1 MFQRWPKRDPNKHYY
16 LVPNEVFNLGLSS
29 HEIAVYNYLLR
40 CEDRRTYQCH
50 PSYRTIGR
58 AVQLSENTVRKYVAG
73 LEEKGLIRTEP
84 STITTKDG
92 RVRNG
97 SLIYTIRPIQEA
109 LELNYQRQF
118 LRAERDMERAK
129 AEKRLAELNRQN
141 KEGGKRMMQ
150 QLANFIVDHDPMMVL
165 RRTHDTV
172 RYIRWAWNKDHADPI
187 DEEELRLFLCDEHYG
202 DLTDE
207 QKTVARRCRDE
218 MRSVYA
224 ELCVRLLQQ

>member
-1 MFQRWPKRDPNKHYY
+1 MHQRWPKREATKYYY

-40 CEDRRTYQCH
+40 CEDRRTYHCH
-50 PSYRTIGR
+50 HSNRTIGR

-118 LRAERDMERAK
+118 LRAERDIERAK
-129 AEKRLAELNRQN
+129 AEKKLAELNRQN
-141 KEGGKRMMQ
+141 KK
-150 QLANFIVDHDPMMVL
+150 
-165 RRTHDTV
+165 
-172 RYIRWAWNKDHADPI
+172 
-187 DEEELRLFLCDEHYG
+187 EES
-202 DLTDE
+202 
-207 QKTVARRCRDE
+207 A
-218 MRSVYA
+218 
-224 ELCVRLLQQ
+224 

>member
-50 PSYRTIGR
+50 PSYRTIGK

-73 LEEKGLIRTEP
+73 LEEKGLIHTEP

-97 SLIYTIRPIQEA
+97 SLIRPIQEA

-118 LRAERDMERAK
+118 LRAERDIERAK

-141 KEGGKRMMQ
+141 KK
-150 QLANFIVDHDPMMVL
+150 
-165 RRTHDTV
+165 
-172 RYIRWAWNKDHADPI
+172 
-187 DEEELRLFLCDEHYG
+187 EES
-202 DLTDE
+202 
-207 QKTVARRCRDE
+207 A
-218 MRSVYA
+218 
-224 ELCVRLLQQ
+224 

>member
-1 MFQRWPKRDPNKHYY
+1 MSRGLGDVYKRQFQRWPKRDPNKHYY

-50 PSYRTIGR
+50 PSYRTIGK
-58 AVQLSENTVRKYVAG
+58 AVQLSENTVRKYVAS

-118 LRAERDMERAK
+118 LQVERDMERAK
-129 AEKRLAELNRQN
+129 AEKRLAELSRQN
-141 KEGGKRMMQ
+141 KK
-150 QLANFIVDHDPMMVL
+150 
-165 RRTHDTV
+165 
-172 RYIRWAWNKDHADPI
+172 
-187 DEEELRLFLCDEHYG
+187 EES
-202 DLTDE
+202 
-207 QKTVARRCRDE
+207 A
-218 MRSVYA
+218 
-224 ELCVRLLQQ
+224 

>member
-50 PSYRTIGR
+50 PSYRTIGK

-73 LEEKGLIRTEP
+73 LVEKGLIRTEP
-84 STITTKDG
+84 STIITKDG

-97 SLIYTIRPIQEA
+97 SLIYNIRPIQEA
-109 LELNYQRQF
+109 MEQNYQRQF
-118 LRAERDMERAK
+118 RQAERDMERAR

-141 KEGGKRMMQ
+141 KK
-150 QLANFIVDHDPMMVL
+150 
-165 RRTHDTV
+165 
-172 RYIRWAWNKDHADPI
+172 
-187 DEEELRLFLCDEHYG
+187 EES
-202 DLTDE
+202 
-207 QKTVARRCRDE
+207 A
-218 MRSVYA
+218 
-224 ELCVRLLQQ
+224 

>member
-1 MFQRWPKRDPNKHYY
+1 MFQRWPKRDTNKHYY

-50 PSYRTIGR
+50 PSYRTIGK

-84 STITTKDG
+84 STIITKDG

-97 SLIYTIRPIQEA
+97 SLIYNIRPIQEA
-109 LELNYQRQF
+109 LEQNYQRQF
-118 LRAERDMERAK
+118 RQAERDMERAR

-141 KEGGKRMMQ
+141 KK
-150 QLANFIVDHDPMMVL
+150 
-165 RRTHDTV
+165 
-172 RYIRWAWNKDHADPI
+172 
-187 DEEELRLFLCDEHYG
+187 EES
-202 DLTDE
+202 
-207 QKTVARRCRDE
+207 A
-218 MRSVYA
+218 
-224 ELCVRLLQQ
+224 

>member
-58 AVQLSENTVRKYVAG
+58 AVQLSENTVRKYVSG

-84 STITTKDG
+84 STIITKDG

-97 SLIYTIRPIQEA
+97 SLIYNIRPIQEA
-109 LELNYQRQF
+109 LEQNYQRQF
-118 LRAERDMERAK
+118 QQAERDIERAR

-141 KEGGKRMMQ
+141 KK
-150 QLANFIVDHDPMMVL
+150 
-165 RRTHDTV
+165 
-172 RYIRWAWNKDHADPI
+172 
-187 DEEELRLFLCDEHYG
+187 EES
-202 DLTDE
+202 
-207 QKTVARRCRDE
+207 A
-218 MRSVYA
+218 
-224 ELCVRLLQQ
+224 

>member
-29 HEIAVYNYLLR
+29 REIAVYNYLLR

-58 AVQLSENTVRKYVAG
+58 AVQLSENTVRKYVTS

-118 LRAERDMERAK
+118 QQAERDMERAK

-141 KEGGKRMMQ
+141 KK
-150 QLANFIVDHDPMMVL
+150 
-165 RRTHDTV
+165 
-172 RYIRWAWNKDHADPI
+172 K
-187 DEEELRLFLCDEHYG
+187 EEES
-202 DLTDE
+202 
-207 QKTVARRCRDE
+207 A
-218 MRSVYA
+218 
-224 ELCVRLLQQ
+224 

>member
-1 MFQRWPKRDPNKHYY
+1 MKYQRWPKRDTDKCYFKMPK
-16 LVPNEVFNLGLSS
+16 EVLCLDLDSK
-29 HEIAVYNYLLR
+29 EISIYAYLLR
-40 CEDRRTYQCH
+40 CEDRDTYQCH
-50 PSYRTIGR
+50 PSYRTIGK

-118 LRAERDMERAK
+118 LQAERDIERAK

-141 KEGGKRMMQ
+141 KK
-150 QLANFIVDHDPMMVL
+150 
-165 RRTHDTV
+165 
-172 RYIRWAWNKDHADPI
+172 
-187 DEEELRLFLCDEHYG
+187 EES
-202 DLTDE
+202 
-207 QKTVARRCRDE
+207 A
-218 MRSVYA
+218 
-224 ELCVRLLQQ
+224 